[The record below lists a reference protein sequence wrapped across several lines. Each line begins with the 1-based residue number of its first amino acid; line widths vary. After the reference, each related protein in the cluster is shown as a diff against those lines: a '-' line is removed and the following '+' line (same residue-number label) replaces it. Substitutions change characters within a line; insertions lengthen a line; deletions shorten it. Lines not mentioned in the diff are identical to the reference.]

1 MGKKSEV
8 TKERIINSARELF
21 IEKGYAGL
29 KMQELADRAD
39 VNKGLLHHY
48 YDNKENLFKTI
59 FMDAFSELIGVLTNI
74 LSSKEDME
82 LKFDHIVDGYFD
94 LLQANP
100 RLPVFVF
107 SELHR
112 NPDYMLTIA
121 NPQILLQRMEQGGF
135 SSGEIER
142 DTLVQVFITVASL
155 CVFPFIAAPLIN
167 KVLSDNKTF
176 EQFIEERRPLV
187 KAAIRNLLQTL

>member
-1 MGKKSEV
+1 MGKKSEI

-135 SSGEIER
+135 SNGEIER

>member
-1 MGKKSEV
+1 MGKKSEL
-8 TKERIINSARELF
+8 TKEKIINSARELF

-29 KMQELADRAD
+29 KMQELADRAN

-48 YDNKENLFKTI
+48 YDNKETLFKTI

-74 LSSKEDME
+74 LSSEENIE

-112 NPDYMLTIA
+112 NPDYMLTIV

-135 SSGEIER
+135 SNGEVDK
-142 DTLVQVFITVASL
+142 DTLVQVFITIASL

-167 KVLSDNKTF
+167 TVLSDGKTF